1 MVPTGG
7 WVPSGLGCPSLPWAQ
22 GAWQGSER
30 NSAHGSSSLLP
41 PDCGLRAMTGRIVGG
56 ALAPESKWPWQVSL
70 HYGNT
75 HICGGTLIDAQWVL
89 TAAHCFFV

>member
-1 MVPTGG
+1 MGG
-7 WVPSGLGCPSLPWAQ
+7 WVPSGWGGLITAVPLREA
-22 GAWQGSER
+22 EFTV
-30 NSAHGSSSLLP
+30 LLFCFS

-70 HYGNT
+70 HYGTT
-75 HICGGTLIDAQWVL
+75 HVCGGTLIDAQWVL

>member
-1 MVPTGG
+1 M
-7 WVPSGLGCPSLPWAQ
+7 
-22 GAWQGSER
+22 GAARRAAEVTVHLICFS
-30 NSAHGSSSLLP
+30 

-56 ALAPESKWPWQVSL
+56 ALAPESKWPWQISL
-70 HYGNT
+70 HYGTT